1 MNEKQIERELTKL
14 FYEMLKIVKKTNR
27 ENYDQNLKIYH
38 ELTMEYSD
46 LENQRMKLLGQNY
59 KRADK
64 FDKARNALA
73 EALQSLQTPKF
84 SASKEEMLAEA
95 VKKIQEKE

>member
-1 MNEKQIERELTKL
+1 MNQKQLERKLTKL
-14 FYEMLKIVKKTNR
+14 FYKMLKVVEKTNK
-27 ENYDQNLKIYH
+27 ENYDQNLKIYY
-38 ELTMEYSD
+38 ELNIEYSE
-46 LENQRMKLLGQNY
+46 LENQRRKLQGLNY

-73 EALQSLQTPKF
+73 EALQSLQTPQF
-84 SASKEEMLAEA
+84 SASKEEMIAEA